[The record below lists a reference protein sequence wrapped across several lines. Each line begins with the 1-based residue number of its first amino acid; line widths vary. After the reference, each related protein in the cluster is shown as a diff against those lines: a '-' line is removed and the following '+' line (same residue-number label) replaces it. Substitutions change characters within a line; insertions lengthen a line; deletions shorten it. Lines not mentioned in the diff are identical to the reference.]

1 MKKWLSIL
9 LCAMFLLSSV
19 SIGVSALPETAREL
33 SFDAFAEQTAALIR
47 DAAVCVQPQGGTYSA
62 AKRFSNVAGAEYSEA
77 DFETARLIVCS
88 EKSTLDTL
96 GAVNYVSG
104 FDNLHILQY
113 ETPAAAQSAYA
124 YYAKQAYVDYV
135 EPDRMRSLEETT
147 APASVDLTPQAA
159 TEEEIEQN
167 LQATRTAIG
176 ADILQARLAENHITY
191 TKTVAV
197 AVIDTGVE
205 SEHPL
210 LKGRVVATGKNFSS
224 DKVGD
229 SSEDNNGHGTHVAG
243 IIVTNTLD
251 NVVIQPYKVLNARG
265 EGSEMQIY
273 LGIKA
278 AVKDGVQ
285 VINMSLGGYGYSQT
299 LQNVLK
305 EAAYQNGIIP
315 VASAGNDAL
324 NLDDYY
330 SSPASFQECITVVS
344 HSSFNR
350 LSDFSNYGTACDVAA
365 PGENVYSSYF
375 GGRYKTL
382 SGTSMA
388 APFVSAAVT
397 YIVLSTKYPTL
408 STVRAELKKYATTL
422 YYARDCLDNPICVN
436 LSLYKSNAQQVPTP
450 EPSIPSGDFT
460 EKTSL
465 YLTCADK
472 QATLYYRADNGYWRP
487 YPTGG
492 ISLSYDK
499 KIDVI
504 AYRDGFLAS
513 EPLHLEYI
521 RKYLTPEEQYTIT
534 DDGVITKCLGSETD
548 RVIPGEVRGIP
559 VRALADNLFKD
570 SDITSIILP
579 DSLTTIGMKTFYH
592 CTKLQY
598 VQGNG
603 LTTIGKFAFW
613 ECKKLQT
620 VEGSNIQTVENF
632 AFQSCSAL
640 CEFDFTNVEYIGE
653 NSFNKTES
661 LRTVYAEKVHSID
674 NYAFA
679 DSGVRTVVLQSTV
692 EFGADSFR
700 GCRNLE
706 SVAVGGNGCLSTDT
720 FSGCSA
726 LTSVDAPNITVLGI
740 SAFSGCTSLKT
751 VAFPMVEEFQ
761 GKVFE
766 NCKNLR
772 SVSAPKAKSLGGD
785 SFGRDF
791 CDCSALEEVFLPSVT
806 TVGEL
811 EFANCTAL
819 KELWLPALQEVPK
832 DLFSGSE
839 TAQVILLD
847 TVKKIYSLP
856 KNVKIA
862 VPACATW
869 IVADNPGGVEMY
881 GTSGTFGAAWA
892 AINGSTF
899 TQISQDTAIIEDV
912 PAEYTDA
919 SQTLCA
925 LVVGFNRTYQWY
937 ANTEPSNIGGTAI
950 AGATARNFDPLQYDP
965 APYYYC
971 VVRSQDGN
979 RTPVY
984 IRTGVTAN
992 KTLPADYSRITA
1004 VKAKIPKH
1012 LEYYSA
1018 ETVAELQ
1025 AVLDSI
1031 NYTLPISRQEE
1042 VDAYADALEQA
1053 LAGLYALF
1061 LIGDINQDGKVNAVD
1076 ARWAL
1081 QYASGVREFDSDQ
1094 CKAADVNDDE
1104 KINAV
1109 DARWILQ
1116 AASGTRVL

>member
-33 SFDAFAEQTAALIR
+33 SFDAFAEQTTALIR

-265 EGSEMQIY
+265 EGTDSQIM
-273 LGIKA
+273 LGIYA
-278 AVKDGVQ
+278 AVEDGVQ

-299 LQNVLK
+299 VHKAIKSADQSGV
-305 EAAYQNGIIP
+305 IT
-315 VASAGNDAL
+315 VVSAGNESL
-324 NLDDYY
+324 NLDNYY
-330 SSPASFQECITVVS
+330 CSPASFPECITVMS
-344 HSSFNR
+344 HSAYKN
-350 LSDFSNYGTACDVAA
+350 LSNFSNYGSACDVAA
-365 PGENVYSSYF
+365 PGENIYSSYY

-397 YIVLSTKYPTL
+397 YILLQDPNATKEMIC
-408 STVRAELKKYATTL
+408 AELQKYATPMMSEKNIVQ
-422 YYARDCLDNPICVN
+422 NPVCVN
-436 LSLYKSNAQQVPTP
+436 LSLYLRDAQQVSPL
-450 EPSIPSGDFT
+450 EPSVAPGAFT
-460 EKTSL
+460 ETGL
-465 YLTCADK
+465 LTLTCADAS
-472 QATLYYRADNGYWRP
+472 ATIYYRDQVT
-487 YPTGG
+487 TGG
-492 ISLSYDK
+492 KWTKYTAPISLKFSTVVDAF
-499 KIDVI
+499 
-504 AYRDGFLAS
+504 AYCDGKLAS
-513 EPLHLEYI
+513 EPFHAEYT
-521 RKYLTPEEQYTIT
+521 RLFLNEEDKYTIT
-534 DDGVITKCLGSETD
+534 DDGVITEYIGTD
-548 RVIPGEVRGIP
+548 TEIVVPEIVRGIP
-559 VRALADNLFKD
+559 VREIGDKVFRQKH
-570 SDITSIILP
+570 ICGIVLP
-579 DSLTTIGMKTFYH
+579 DTVTVIGEEAFFRCYSLRYVKADALTEIKRSAFFECKNLGSIESSALKTIGDSAFASCAKLNEIDFSKVETIGATAFSQTEAISAVIAPALRAVGEKAFYKSGITLLD
-592 CTKLQY
+592 CETIE
-598 VQGNG
+598 
-603 LTTIGKFAFW
+603 TIGKEAF
-613 ECKKLQT
+613 
-620 VEGSNIQTVENF
+620 SY
-632 AFQSCSAL
+632 
-640 CEFDFTNVEYIGE
+640 CE
-653 NSFNKTES
+653 
-661 LRTVYAEKVHSID
+661 
-674 NYAFA
+674 
-679 DSGVRTVVLQSTV
+679 
-692 EFGADSFR
+692 
-700 GCRNLE
+700 NLE
-706 SVAVGGNGCLSTDT
+706 SVHLPAVTQIQRNAFARAHT
-720 FSGCSA
+720 
-726 LTSVDAPNITVLGI
+726 LTSFYAP
-740 SAFSGCTSLKT
+740 SLKT
-751 VAFPMVEEFQ
+751 VNAYAFDGCRAMTKFTFPELEQADEYAFS
-761 GKVFE
+761 FCTSLTE
-766 NCKNLR
+766 LE
-772 SVSAPKAKSLGGD
+772 APKLQSLGAD
-785 SFGRDF
+785 AFSM
-791 CDCSALEEVFLPSVT
+791 CESLAYIMLPSLT
-806 TVGEL
+806 YAGKNAFSTSSILTEL
-811 EFANCTAL
+811 C
-819 KELWLPALQEVPK
+819 LPAMKDVPS
-832 DLFSGSE
+832 DLFVSGS
-839 TAQVILLD
+839 VRLLVLD
-847 TVKKIYSLP
+847 NAVTISSLP
-856 KNVKIA
+856 ENFNVA
-862 VPACATW
+862 VPASAK
-869 IVADNPGGVEMY
+869 IFVARNLAVNIY
-881 GTSGTFGAAWA
+881 GTSGTSGAIWA
-892 AINGSTF
+892 ALHTNSNF
-899 TQISQDTAIIEDV
+899 VQISQSTAIMEDV

-950 AGATARNFDPLQYDP
+950 AGATARDFDPLQYDP

-1053 LAGLYALF
+1053 VAGLYALF
-1061 LIGDINQDGKVNAVD
+1061 LVGDINQDGKVNAVD